1 MKNFNR
7 LLTLSLLLTMYPV
20 AQAQEDGLRVVP
32 IPTAR
37 PLSFG
42 EETTES
48 DGPGEWHDART
59 PLSFGDDVPSGDE
72 ALANAI
78 GVSIDDLSTGATEPT
93 VSSVDYSGE
102 LFAAVQQYERT
113 ATNELPGTEGGT
125 LACAAAVNA
134 VTGLVLEE
142 PLMEYWDGLSTTRMD
157 ARLQEMVLLGKAQEV
172 DLANA
177 KPGDIIMSP
186 TGGGEVGHV
195 GYIGEGDKIY
205 SNSSFGRDPG
215 DVPRFIQNYDRGCW
229 LWAFSSGPK
238 SACSDPK
245 INTRG
250 APKWPKNRL
259 TRVYRLLKDQ

>member
-1 MKNFNR
+1 MKNFKR
-7 LLTLSLLLTMYPV
+7 LLTLTLLLAFHPV
-20 AQAQEDGLRVVP
+20 SQAEEVLRVVP
-32 IPTAR
+32 IPPAR

-42 EETTES
+42 EKTTGAE
-48 DGPGEWHDART
+48 GPGEWHDART
-59 PLSFGDDVPSGDE
+59 PLSFGEDVPSGDE
-72 ALANAI
+72 ALAEAM
-78 GVSIDDLSTGATEPT
+78 GVSIDELSTGATEPT
-93 VSSVDYSGE
+93 ISSVDYSGE
-102 LFAAVQQYERT
+102 LFAAVKNYEGT

-134 VTGLVLEE
+134 VTGLVLDE

-157 ARLQEMVLLGKAQEV
+157 AKLQEMVLLGKAQEV

-205 SNSSFGRDPG
+205 SNSSFGRDDG

-229 LWAFSSGPK
+229 MWAFSSGPK
-238 SACSDPK
+238 SACSDPR

-250 APKWPKNRL
+250 APEWPKQRP
-259 TRVYRLLKDQ
+259 TRIYRLLKDQ